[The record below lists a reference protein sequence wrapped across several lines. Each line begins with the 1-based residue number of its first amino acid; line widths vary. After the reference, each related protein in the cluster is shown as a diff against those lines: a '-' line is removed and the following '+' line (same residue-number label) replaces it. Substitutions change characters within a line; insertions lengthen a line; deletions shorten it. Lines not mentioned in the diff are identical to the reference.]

1 MVGALIAASEGEP
14 GPTGQSSGETGALID
29 SVYPVECTRV
39 ATIWP
44 ASTEGPYTLAG
55 PRHSVVRI
63 NSRPKDALVLLDDRL
78 VGRARFF
85 NGKKGYLYLEP
96 GRYRLELRLGGY
108 RTDVFSIEA
117 RPNCRFD
124 IKHRMVRDRATRT
137 DSKEASCGKGPP
149 PQRSFA
155 PVLREEPAPV
165 QEPPPAGPD
174 RSLRPDLSSRAR
186 APRTAAVRDASL
198 RLHIR
203 PANASVYLDGVFLA
217 TGEELEKMVGP
228 LAVPAGSH
236 TLQVMSPG
244 YVTRE
249 LQLDIATGELE
260 ELTVVLDREG
270 PG

>member
-1 MVGALIAASEGEP
+1 MVGALIAAPEAESGPAGPPSEG
-14 GPTGQSSGETGALID
+14 TGASTD
-29 SVYPVECTRV
+29 SALAVECTPV

-44 ASTEGPYTLAG
+44 ASTGGPSTLAG

-63 NSRPKDALVLLDDRL
+63 DTRPKDALVMLDDRY

-117 RPNCRFD
+117 RPSCRFD
-124 IKHRMVRDRATRT
+124 IKHRMTRSHTSRA
-137 DSKEASCGKGPP
+137 DPNEASYGKGPP

-155 PVLREEPAPV
+155 PVQEDPAPV
-165 QEPPPAGPD
+165 QKPPPPSRPD
-174 RSLRPDLSSRAR
+174 RSLRPDLSSQVR
-186 APRTAAVRDASL
+186 APRTAVVRDASL
-198 RLHIR
+198 RLSVR
-203 PANASVYLDGVFLA
+203 PANASIYLDGAFLA
-217 TGEELEKMVGP
+217 TGEELERMVGP

-244 YVTRE
+244 FVTQE
-249 LQLDIATGELE
+249 VQLDIAKGELE
-260 ELTVVLDREG
+260 EVTVILEREG
-270 PG
+270 SR